1 VRQIDRHADT
11 ALFGTLCDMSTA
23 REHLDAL
30 LRLPAA
36 ERAAAADELWSSL
49 GDEDDGDQGDAALAH
64 EEAWAAE
71 IVRRIERNA
80 PGIPAEQVLAEGRA
94 RLLARER
101 PPDQK

>member
-1 VRQIDRHADT
+1 
-11 ALFGTLCDMSTA
+11 MSTP

-49 GDEDDGDQGDAALAH
+49 DDNDEADQGDAALVH
-64 EEAWAAE
+64 EKAWAEE

-80 PGIPAEQVLAEGRA
+80 PGVPADQVFAEGRA
-94 RLLARER
+94 RLVARR
-101 PPDQK
+101 RTPDQK